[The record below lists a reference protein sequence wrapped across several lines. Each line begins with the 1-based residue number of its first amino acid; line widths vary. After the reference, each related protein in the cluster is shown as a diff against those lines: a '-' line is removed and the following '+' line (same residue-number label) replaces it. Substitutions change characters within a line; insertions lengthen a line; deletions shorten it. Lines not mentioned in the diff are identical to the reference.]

1 MNSCSFTG
9 RLTAD
14 PTLKSTQNGVS
25 VCSFTLAVKRP
36 RVKDTTDFINLTAWR
51 ASAEYLCSYGHKGA
65 MVEVTGT
72 LTSRKYE
79 DKDGYNRTA
88 FEVLVDSLSLLESR
102 SNASG
107 EQVAYHG
114 AKASQNESSQADDN
128 PFMDFDNASLDEVP
142 F

>member
-1 MNSCSFTG
+1 MNSCNLTG

-36 RVKDTTDFINLTAWR
+36 RVKDTTDFINCTAWR
-51 ASAEYLCSYGHKGA
+51 ASAEYLCSYGRKGA
-65 MVEVTGT
+65 MVEVTGA

-79 DKDGYNRTA
+79 DNDGNQRTA
-88 FEVLVDSLSLLESR
+88 FEVVADNLGVLESR

-114 AKASQNESSQADDN
+114 AKASQNESSQAYDN
-128 PFMDFDNASLDEVP
+128 PFIDFDNASLDEVP